1 VRKGLGFSDFNV
13 VAVKR
18 CLDSSLQHDDCTWS
32 IRAHLDLPDPPTAA
46 TLDLSLVLKL
56 DDNCE
61 GKN

>member
-1 VRKGLGFSDFNV
+1 MS
-13 VAVKR
+13 
-18 CLDSSLQHDDCTWS
+18 CTWS